1 MPGLNN
7 RLPRKQPVS
16 RWRVYARQVLRPLF
30 ADGRQPTRRE
40 LIEAYPFGERNYTPY
55 KIWLQEV
62 RWFKA
67 GCPDKSRI
75 PAGAVPLPGQE
86 ALL

>member
-1 MPGLNN
+1 MPSH
-7 RLPRKQPVS
+7 RLSRPAPVS
-16 RWRVYARQVLRPLF
+16 RWRIYARKVLTPMF
-30 ADGRQPTRRE
+30 EEGKQPTRRE
-40 LIEAYPFGERNYTPY
+40 LIDAYPFGTRNYTPY
-55 KIWLQEV
+55 KIWLEEV